1 MSAVLADVEIE
12 PKEFWLVSNSEPAR
26 RKILLTP
33 EFEEE
38 IYSSGR
44 YEIVYGE
51 IKERSMPSPV
61 HGRIQL
67 KIAAK
72 LLSHVEENNLGA
84 VYTETHFELAE
95 NLSRVPDIAF
105 VSFERFPEEG
115 EDKSSR
121 WHIAPDLAVEVVS
134 PTDDYEDV
142 QEKITEYFT
151 FGVRQVWIVSPE
163 SKTLTFY
170 HSRKQATILG
180 EEDELVN
187 EDILPGFRLKMSE
200 IFQTPRQNPA
210 SEKIAR

>member
-1 MSAVLADVEIE
+1 MSAVLEDVETA
-12 PKEFWLVSNSEPAR
+12 PKEFWLVSNGEPAR
-26 RKILLTP
+26 RKVLLTP
-33 EFEEE
+33 EFEEK

-61 HGRIQL
+61 HGRIQA
-67 KIAAK
+67 KITAK
-72 LLSHVEENNLGA
+72 LLSHVEENDLGA

-121 WHIAPDLAVEVVS
+121 WHVAPDLAVEVVS
-134 PTDDYEDV
+134 RTGNFEDV
-142 QEKITEYFT
+142 QEKITECFA

-163 SKTLTFY
+163 SKTLTVY

-180 EEDELVN
+180 DEDELICEN
-187 EDILPGFRLKMSE
+187 ALPGFRLKLTE
-200 IFQTPRQNPA
+200 IFQPPR
-210 SEKIAR
+210 

>member
-1 MSAVLADVEIE
+1 MSAVLENTE
-12 PKEFWLVSNSEPAR
+12 SKLQEFWLVSNGEPV
-26 RKILLTP
+26 RKKIALTP

-67 KIAAK
+67 KIGAK
-72 LLSHVEENNLGA
+72 LLSHVEENNLGV
-84 VYTETHFELAE
+84 VYTETHFEFAE
-95 NLSRVPDIAF
+95 NLSRVPDVAF
-105 VSFERFPEEG
+105 VSFGRFPEDG

-121 WHIAPDLAVEVVS
+121 WHIAPDLAVEVIS

-163 SKTLTFY
+163 SKTLTVY
-170 HSRKQATILG
+170 QSRKQTTIFG
-180 EEDELVN
+180 EEDELIC
-187 EDILPGFRLKMSE
+187 EDILPGFRLPLSE
-200 IFQTPRQNPA
+200 IFQKPR
-210 SEKIAR
+210 

>member
-1 MSAVLADVEIE
+1 MSAVSGNTDTK
-12 PKEFWLVSNSEPAR
+12 PQEFWLVLNGNPV
-26 RKILLTP
+26 RKKIELTP

-51 IKERSMPSPV
+51 IKERSMPSPI

-67 KIAAK
+67 KIGAK
-72 LLSHVEENNLGA
+72 LLSYVEDNKLGA
-84 VYTETHFELAE
+84 VYTETMFEFAE
-95 NLSRVPDIAF
+95 NLSRIPDIAF
-105 VSFERFPEEG
+105 VSFGRFPESG

-151 FGVRQVWIVSPE
+151 FGVRQVWIISPE
-163 SKTLTFY
+163 SKTLTVYF
-170 HSRKQATILG
+170 SRTEVKILT
-180 EEDELVN
+180 EADELVG
-187 EDILPGFRLKMSE
+187 EEILSGFRLKLSE
-200 IFQTPRQNPA
+200 IFSVPQV
-210 SEKIAR
+210 